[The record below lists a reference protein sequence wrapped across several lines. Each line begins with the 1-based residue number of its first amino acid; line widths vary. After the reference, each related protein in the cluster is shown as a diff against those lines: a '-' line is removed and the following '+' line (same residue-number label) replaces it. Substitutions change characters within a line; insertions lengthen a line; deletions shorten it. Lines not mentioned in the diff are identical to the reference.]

1 MMHGGESLL
10 TFFALV
16 VLVELETL
24 EGSATCYELVG
35 ELGFMVWVVIAPA
48 LVVDLVVS
56 VFRFTCWSESESIG
70 VGVYIVWDIP
80 QPKTMIAK
88 YLEERYVN

>member
-1 MMHGGESLL
+1 MI
-10 TFFALV
+10 
-16 VLVELETL
+16 LVELEAL
-24 EGSATCYELVG
+24 EGSTTSYELVG
-35 ELGFMVWVVIAPA
+35 EFGLVVWIVVPPA

>member
-1 MMHGGESLL
+1 MI
-10 TFFALV
+10 
-16 VLVELETL
+16 LVELETL
-24 EGSATCYELVG
+24 EGSTTSYELVG
-35 ELGFMVWVVIAPA
+35 EFGFVVWVIVSPA

-56 VFRFTCWSESESIG
+56 VFRFTCWPESESIG

-88 YLEERYVN
+88 NLEERYVN